1 MRLAGILRVA
11 DGLDRSHAGVVADLR
26 VTIGKRTLRIE
37 CDSGGI
43 DMSAEVDAATRK
55 ADVLEAVT
63 GFRAC
68 VARRDSLTDAPG

>member
-1 MRLAGILRVA
+1 
-11 DGLDRSHAGVVADLR
+11 
-26 VTIGKRTLRIE
+26 
-37 CDSGGI
+37 
-43 DMSAEVDAATRK
+43 MSAEVDAATRK